1 MLPYSF
7 LIPPSTWTDGE
18 DCSVAAFCRLHVSTQ
33 DVPAIIPPDPIE
45 RINVPEFLVHW
56 PAVPS
61 ISDVDNTDKNVESTV
76 VDPISPEIVTRD
88 PLAKS

>member
-45 RINVPEFLVHW
+45 RINVPELLVHW

-76 VDPISPEIVTRD
+76 FDPISPEIVTRD